1 MFDHC
6 SEHKV
11 LQFLRIEEQLN
22 VLKCTNAGCC
32 CHKNVNWS
40 SPIIQIVSTWA
51 EVRQKI
57 NKSATNLQLG
67 DVTTKTGQF
76 LAREEHFSE
85 TSRCIIY
92 HVVLF
97 LPLSVRSAAG
107 SGLMVCAVLPVTS
120 YNVSWTLRN

>member
-1 MFDHC
+1 MLDHC
-6 SEHKV
+6 SELKV

-67 DVTTKTGQF
+67 DVTTKTVAVQVP
-76 LAREEHFSE
+76 EHFSE
-85 TSRCIIY
+85 SSRCNIY

-97 LPLSVRSAAG
+97 LPLSAAQRG
-107 SGLMVCAVLPVTS
+107 QD
-120 YNVSWTLRN
+120 